1 MSKKI
6 GILNYLKDL
15 FKYDIHRKIRKKIHS
30 YSKSKKDL
38 TYDYSGG
45 YFYQSS
51 ERINLSGLRS
61 SKKRTLNYSINEILK
76 NKDILDVGTN
86 SGFLLFELENNFKSI
101 LGIDYNQKLINL
113 ANIVKDYL
121 DEKKIFFICADF
133 ETHKFD
139 KKFDVIFSL
148 ANHSTYDEGIKSTE
162 KYLSKCNYLLEEDG
176 HLLIESHHPG
186 YEKISDF
193 DKIINRFVKEYNYT
207 IIKKSILKTG
217 FFYDDG
223 RKFYILRKN
232 V

>member
-15 FKYDIHRKIRKKIHS
+15 FKYDVHRKIRKKIHS

-45 YFYQSS
+45 YFYQNS

-101 LGIDYNQKLINL
+101 LGIDYNQKTIKNRHGVLFAIKDKKAKNAQIDNRLISSQELFSKYFNKKHHDTG
-113 ANIVKDYL
+113 NKR
-121 DEKKIFFICADF
+121 EKKIYNIY
-133 ETHKFD
+133 K
-139 KKFDVIFSL
+139 
-148 ANHSTYDEGIKSTE
+148 DE
-162 KYLSKCNYLLEEDG
+162 YVR
-176 HLLIESHHPG
+176 IE
-186 YEKISDF
+186 
-193 DKIINRFVKEYNYT
+193 R
-207 IIKKSILKTG
+207 
-217 FFYDDG
+217 
-223 RKFYILRKN
+223 
-232 V
+232 